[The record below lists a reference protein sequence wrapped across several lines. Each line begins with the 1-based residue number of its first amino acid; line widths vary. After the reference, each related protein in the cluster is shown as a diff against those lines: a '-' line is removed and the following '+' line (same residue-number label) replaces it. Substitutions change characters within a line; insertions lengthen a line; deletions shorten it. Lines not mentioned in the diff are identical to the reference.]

1 MSYKGTGPPSPR
13 KITCV
18 FSLIRANYATCMI
31 AVNNFNKAD
40 MDACKTTFEQQAGS
54 LNPPIRG
61 ATALRVTPLPPLY
74 TVWCPS

>member
-31 AVNNFNKAD
+31 TADMIAAD

-61 ATALRVTPLPPLY
+61 ATALRVTHLPPLY
-74 TVWCPS
+74 TVW